1 MKEGM
6 DVLGTEN
13 EINYL
18 YLMAVCYKGRQE
30 YQKSEKIYNDFKK
43 R

>member
-1 MKEGM
+1 M
-6 DVLGTEN
+6 DFLGTEN

-30 YQKSEKIYNDFKK
+30 YHKSEKIYKEFKQK
-43 R
+43 